1 MSPIDMAMLL
11 RVHFNAVA
19 LAMPCARTA
28 FRSGRVSF
36 GGCTLA
42 RVIWINLAFP
52 GRGFA
57 VPHCVTTGRMAI
69 CAIRSGV

>member
-1 MSPIDMAMLL
+1 MAVLL

-19 LAMPCARTA
+19 VAMPCARTA

-42 RVIWINLAFP
+42 MVIWINLAFL

-57 VPHCVTTGRMAI
+57 VPHCVTAGRTAI
-69 CAIRSGV
+69 CVIRGGV